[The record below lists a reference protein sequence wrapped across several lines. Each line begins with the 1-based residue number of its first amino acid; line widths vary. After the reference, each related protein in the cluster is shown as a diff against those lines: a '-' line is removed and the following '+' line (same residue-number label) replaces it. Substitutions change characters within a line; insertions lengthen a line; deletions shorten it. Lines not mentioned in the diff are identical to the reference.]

1 MPLSTNTLAS
11 RPTPKVF
18 ISYSWDDE
26 PHKDWVKAFAT
37 GLRSDGVDVTLDQWH
52 LQPGDQLPA
61 FMERAVRGND
71 YVLIV
76 CTPTYADRSNRRVG
90 GVGYEGDI
98 MTGEVFTSRN
108 ERKFIPVWRLGAD
121 WNTAAPSWLLAKYRI
136 DLRGDP
142 FSEAQYQD
150 LLITLHGTRPVAPPV
165 VPRRSAPS
173 APIPTPP
180 RSFTFEPI
188 RILGV
193 VVDEVGTARRDGTS
207 GSALYRV
214 PFQLSRHPSAEW
226 AQVFVYAWNHP
237 ASFTTMHRPGVASV
251 SGDKVFLD
259 GTTMGEVLDTHRD
272 TLVLA
277 LGVANREVEV
287 WERQKFERE
296 WEQLRQTQEHERQV
310 RDAAGR
316 IKFD

>member
-1 MPLSTNTLAS
+1 MSTDTLAS

-37 GLRSDGVDVTLDQWH
+37 RLRSDGVDVTLDQWH

-61 FMERAVRGND
+61 FMERAVREND

-108 ERKFIPVWRLGAD
+108 ERKFIPVWRLGAQ
-121 WNTAAPSWLLAKYRI
+121 WNLAAPSWLLAKYRI
-136 DLRGDP
+136 DLRGEP
-142 FSEAQYQD
+142 FSEQQYQD
-150 LLITLHGTRPVAPPV
+150 LLITLHGTRPVAPPI
-165 VPRRSAPS
+165 VPRRPVPS
-173 APIPTPP
+173 ARIPTAPQ
-180 RSFTFEPI
+180 SFTFEPI

-193 VVDEVGTARRDGTS
+193 VVDEVSTPRMDGTR

-214 PFQLSRHPSAEW
+214 PFQLSRRPSAEW
-226 AQVFVYAWNHP
+226 AQVFVHAWNHP
-237 ASFTTMHRPGVASV
+237 TSFTTMHRPGIASV
-251 SGDKVFLD
+251 SSDKVILD
-259 GTTMGEVLDTHRD
+259 GTTVGEVLETHRE
-272 TLVLA
+272 TLLLA

-296 WEQLRQTQEHERQV
+296 QEQLRQKQEHKRQV
-310 RDAAGR
+310 RDAAEQ
-316 IKFD
+316 IKVD